1 MKKLKYFFASAIVLV
16 AVAIST
22 IVFAEY
28 KEQKG
33 DLRVGN
39 TISNKNVSVNAG
51 SSNLINDGDVK
62 VVKTVSKTDAE
73 GVYNVK
79 FDISAK
85 EKENTNTTP
94 IYAVVVF
101 DNSGSMICDSAKRS
115 YAKTSASGHYSR
127 PYTASLGD
135 EKTIYCSNAYDS
147 SVVLN
152 DKWESAVKGTKSFTN
167 EILSIDSSKISYVT
181 FADYASNATQ
191 WYKNGDNIPKSVY
204 GHPIGGTNLSD
215 AINKAYNKLSEKT
228 IPTKAKKIIIVISD
242 GEPDYVNAAYNSAN
256 KAKKAGIKI
265 YSIGYAVDKDSTA
278 ANVLKNVSSNSAND
292 TTNYS
297 FLAGQDNVSNIFK
310 KLAADITTVYAK
322 DATLTDTIGGN
333 FKFTSSNDNVKVDG
347 QNVSFSIDKLTT
359 EPQSFSFN
367 ITIDDENITEDG
379 WYPTNDGFNLTY
391 TDVYG
396 NSQKITSPEDPEVY
410 WVAKRY
416 DYKIEY
422 YYDRQIDDTL
432 TKTGKDVKGKEITVS
447 EESIKNNT
455 KEGYSFVNTDPSTGK
470 IVISSTEKNVIRVYY
485 ERNSYDYEVHYFF
498 NGNEDESLI
507 DRKSAKYNDVIN
519 TYTDKVKTGY
529 KLDRVETLPLTIKT
543 KGNVINVYYVTD
555 ETQTKELSY
564 TVEYYKDGNKV
575 ANDTQVVKKTKQVL
589 ESDTLTVKKGEI
601 NVTNKYVGYKFEK
614 TNPETIPNSINDKG
628 VIKVYY
634 VKDMFEY
641 TINYYYNGKIDN
653 SKTESS
659 KAKYETLINTYPD
672 KKEVGYKLEKTE
684 NLPLTVTEDKTKN
697 VIKVYYVT
705 DEAQTKELSYT
716 VEYYKDG
723 NKVANDTQVVKET
736 KQVLESDTLT
746 VKNSEINV
754 TDKYVGY
761 SFVKTEPSTIPNS
774 INDKGVIRVYYERN
788 SYDYEVHYFF
798 NGNEDE
804 SLIERK
810 SAKYNDVINT
820 YTDKVKTGY
829 KFEKTE
835 NLPLTVTEDKTKN
848 VINVYYVTD
857 ENQTKELSYTVE
869 YYKDGN
875 KVAND
880 TQVVKQTK
888 QVLESDTLTVEKGE
902 INVTNK
908 YVGYKFEKT
917 NPETIPNFIE
927 DKGVI
932 KVYYVTDENQTKELS
947 YTVEYYKDG
956 EKVTNDTQV
965 VKETKQVLE
974 SDTLTVKKVEIN
986 VTNKYVGYKFEK
998 TNPET
1003 IPNSINDKGV
1013 IKVYYVKDMFE
1024 YTINYYYNGKI
1035 DNSKTERS
1043 NAKYETVINTYPDK
1057 KEVGYKLEKTE
1068 NLPLTVTEDKTKNVI
1083 KVYYVTD
1090 NTQTKNLSYTVEY
1103 YKDGKKVENDTQ
1115 VVKET
1120 KQVLESDT
1128 LTVKKGEINVTNK
1141 YVGYKFEKT
1150 NPETIPNSIEDKG
1163 IIKVYYVFD
1172 ESQTKELSYTV
1183 EYYKNGKKVEND
1195 TQVETVTVH
1204 VLEPNTLKVNQDK
1217 INTEN
1222 KYVGYKLEKTNP
1234 ETIPSEINNGGIIK
1248 VYYILDDGQTKTLTY
1263 TVNYY
1268 KDGNLVKED
1277 TETIYETKQ
1286 VLESDTLTVKSEE
1299 INIKDK
1305 YVGYKFVK
1313 TNPELIPEII
1323 ENKGVIDVYYEKDTF
1338 TYEVR
1343 YYFNRELDE
1352 SLTEKKEALYGDKI
1366 TSYTDKVKED
1376 YTLETVENLP
1386 LVISEDESKNII
1398 NVYYKI
1404 DGQGVIEPIEPPHTS
1419 TNNSI
1424 YALIL
1429 LVNAL
1434 GASVLL
1440 KKREN

>member
-16 AVAIST
+16 AVAVST

-33 DLRVGN
+33 DIRFGN
-39 TISNKNVSVNAG
+39 NISNNSITVTEG
-51 SSNLINDGDVK
+51 NLVEQGDIQIN
-62 VVKTVSKTDAE
+62 KTVSKIDDNGNYKVTFE
-73 GVYNVK
+73 VK
-79 FDISAK
+79 GKDVETHTSNK
-85 EKENTNTTP
+85 KDV
-94 IYAVVVF
+94 YAVVVL
-101 DNSGSMICDSAKRS
+101 DKSGSMCNSYNCSKDEKWTSAVNG
-115 YAKTSASGHYSR
+115 AKTFASTLHEKLPNAKIALVTFSGSKGW
-127 PYTASLGD
+127 GD
-135 EKTIYCSNAYDS
+135 NAY
-147 SVVLN
+147 N
-152 DKWESAVKGTKSFTN
+152 DTEK
-167 EILSIDSSKISYVT
+167 LRD
-181 FADYASNATQ
+181 FAKADFSNVNFG
-191 WYKNGDNIPKSVY
+191 YPD
-204 GHPIGGTNLSD
+204 GGTNLYAGLYEANKLLTSKKVPKD
-215 AINKAYNKLSEKT
+215 AIKYVV
-228 IPTKAKKIIIVISD
+228 VISD
-242 GEPDYVNAAYNSAN
+242 GEPTYYYDDNGYTKGQGSYMNATTESKTKEMAKTVQKSAEVF
-256 KAKKAGIKI
+256 A
-265 YSIGYAVDKDSTA
+265 IGYDYNGTILSEVASGADHVYLSDPTTIVTKFTDIATIMGK
-278 ANVLKNVSSNSAND
+278 AN
-292 TTNYS
+292 
-297 FLAGQDNVSNIFK
+297 AGS
-310 KLAADITTVYAK
+310 
-322 DATLTDTIGGN
+322 DATLTDNIGAKFIMTDAQGN
-333 FKFTSSNDNVKVDG
+333 KYTSEKFD
-347 QNVSFSIDKLTT
+347 IT
-359 EPQSFSFN
+359 EAGKTFSFN
-367 ITIDDENITEDG
+367 IKINEEDITEDG
-379 WYPTNDGFNLTY
+379 WYPTNADFELTY
-391 TDVYG
+391 TDPNG
-396 NSQKITSPEDPEVY
+396 TTKTIKSTKNPEVY
-410 WVAKRY
+410 WIAKRY

-422 YYDRQIDDTL
+422 YYDGQIDNTL
-432 TKTGKDVKGKEITVS
+432 TETGKDVKGTEITVS

-455 KEGYSFVNTDPSTGK
+455 KEGYSLTSVNPSTRK
-470 IVISSTEKNVIRVYY
+470 IVISSSEENLIRVYY

-507 DRKSAKYNDVIN
+507 ETKSAKYNDVIN

-529 KLDRVETLPLTIKT
+529 KLQKAENLPLTI
-543 KGNVINVYYVTD
+543 GVENNIINVYYVTD
-555 ETQTKELSY
+555 NTQTKELSY
-564 TVEYYKDGNKV
+564 TVEYYKDGKKV
-575 ANDTQVVKKTKQVL
+575 DNDTQVVTETKQVL
-589 ESDTLTVKKGEI
+589 ESDTLTVKKSEI

-659 KAKYETLINTYPD
+659 NAKYETVISTYPD

-684 NLPLTVTEDKTKN
+684 NLPLTVSEDKTKN
-697 VIKVYYVT
+697 VINVYYVI
-705 DEAQTKELSYT
+705 DENQTKELSYT

-723 NKVANDTQVVKET
+723 KKVENDTQVVKET
-736 KQVLESDTLT
+736 KHVLESDTLT
-746 VKNSEINV
+746 VKKGEINV

-774 INDKGVIRVYYERN
+774 IENKGIIRVYYERN

-804 SLIERK
+804 SLIETK

-829 KFEKTE
+829 KLQKAE
-835 NLPLTVTEDKTKN
+835 NLPLTIGVEN
-848 VINVYYVTD
+848 NIINVYYVTD
-857 ENQTKELSYTVE
+857 NTQTKELSYTVE
-869 YYKDGN
+869 YYKDGK
-875 KVAND
+875 KVDND
-880 TQVVKQTK
+880 TQVVT
-888 QVLESDTLTVEKGE
+888 
-902 INVTNK
+902 
-908 YVGYKFEKT
+908 
-917 NPETIPNFIE
+917 
-927 DKGVI
+927 
-932 KVYYVTDENQTKELS
+932 
-947 YTVEYYKDG
+947 
-956 EKVTNDTQV
+956 
-965 VKETKQVLE
+965 ETKQVLE
-974 SDTLTVKKVEIN
+974 SDTLTVKKSEIN

-1013 IKVYYVKDMFE
+1013 IKVYYV
-1024 YTINYYYNGKI
+1024 
-1035 DNSKTERS
+1035 
-1043 NAKYETVINTYPDK
+1043 
-1057 KEVGYKLEKTE
+1057 
-1068 NLPLTVTEDKTKNVI
+1068 
-1083 KVYYVTD
+1083 
-1090 NTQTKNLSYTVEY
+1090 
-1103 YKDGKKVENDTQ
+1103 
-1115 VVKET
+1115 
-1120 KQVLESDT
+1120 
-1128 LTVKKGEINVTNK
+1128 
-1141 YVGYKFEKT
+1141 
-1150 NPETIPNSIEDKG
+1150 
-1163 IIKVYYVFD
+1163 FD

-1183 EYYKNGKKVEND
+1183 EYYKNGKKVAND
-1195 TQVETVTVH
+1195 TQVEVATVH
-1204 VLEPNTLKVNQDK
+1204 VLEPNTLQVNQDK
-1217 INTEN
+1217 INIEN

-1313 TNPELIPEII
+1313 TNSELIPEVI

-1352 SLTEKKEALYGDKI
+1352 SLTEKNVALYGDKI
-1366 TSYTDKVKED
+1366 TSYTDKAKED

-1419 TNNSI
+1419 ANNSI

>member
-16 AVAIST
+16 AVAVST

-33 DLRVGN
+33 DIRFGN
-39 TISNKNVSVNAG
+39 SISNNSITVTEG
-51 SSNLINDGDVK
+51 NLVKQGDIQIN
-62 VVKTVSKTDAE
+62 KTVSKIDDNGNYKVTFE
-73 GVYNVK
+73 VK
-79 FDISAK
+79 GKDVETHTSNK
-85 EKENTNTTP
+85 KDV
-94 IYAVVVF
+94 YAVVVL
-101 DNSGSMICDSAKRS
+101 DKSNSMCNSYNCSRDEKWTSAVNG
-115 YAKTSASGHYSR
+115 AKTFAKTLHEKI
-127 PYTASLGD
+127 PTANIAL
-135 EKTIYCSNAYDS
+135 
-147 SVVLN
+147 
-152 DKWESAVKGTKSFTN
+152 
-167 EILSIDSSKISYVT
+167 VT
-181 FADYASNATQ
+181 FADKDGFLGIFDNAYNDAQVLRNFDNKDFSNVNFGTP
-191 WYKNGDNIPKSVY
+191 N
-204 GHPIGGTNLSD
+204 GGTNLYAGLYEANELLTASNIKKD
-215 AINKAYNKLSEKT
+215 AIKYVV
-228 IPTKAKKIIIVISD
+228 VISD
-242 GEPDYVNAAYNSAN
+242 GEPTLYYDDNGYTDGPGSYMDATTERKTKEMAKTVQKSAEVF
-256 KAKKAGIKI
+256 A
-265 YSIGYAVDKDSTA
+265 IGYDYNGTILSEVASGADHVYLSDPTTIVTKFTDIATIMGKANAGTDAVLT
-278 ANVLKNVSSNSAND
+278 
-292 TTNYS
+292 
-297 FLAGQDNVSNIFK
+297 DNIGAKFVMTDAQGNKYTSEKF
-310 KLAADITTVYAK
+310 DITEAGKT
-322 DATLTDTIGGN
+322 
-333 FKFTSSNDNVKVDG
+333 
-347 QNVSFSIDKLTT
+347 
-359 EPQSFSFN
+359 FSFN
-367 ITIDDENITEDG
+367 IKINEEDITEDG
-379 WYPTNDGFNLTY
+379 WYPTNANFELTY
-391 TDVYG
+391 TDPKG
-396 NSQKITSPEDPEVY
+396 TTKTIKSTKNPEVY

-422 YYDRQIDDTL
+422 YYDGQIDNTL
-432 TKTGKDVKGKEITVS
+432 TETGKDVKGKEITVS

-455 KEGYSFVNTDPSTGK
+455 KEGYSFVNTDPSTRK
-470 IVISSTEKNVIRVYY
+470 IVISSSEENVIRVYY

-507 DRKSAKYNDVIN
+507 ERKSAKYNDVIN

-529 KLDRVETLPLTIKT
+529 KLEKTENLPLII
-543 KGNVINVYYVTD
+543 GVENNIINVYYVTD
-555 ETQTKELSY
+555 NTQTKELSY
-564 TVEYYKDGNKV
+564 TVEYYKDGKKV
-575 ANDTQVVKKTKQVL
+575 DNDTQVVTETKQVL
-589 ESDTLTVKKGEI
+589 ESDTLTVKKSEI

-653 SKTESS
+653 SKIESS
-659 KAKYETLINTYPD
+659 KAKYETVISTYPD

-684 NLPLTVTEDKTKN
+684 NLPLTVSEDKTKN
-697 VIKVYYVT
+697 VINVYYVT
-705 DEAQTKELSYT
+705 DENQTKELSYT

-723 NKVANDTQVVKET
+723 KKVANDTQVVKET

-746 VKNSEINV
+746 VKKSEINV

-761 SFVKTEPSTIPNS
+761 KFEKTNPEIIPNY
-774 INDKGVIRVYYERN
+774 IEDKGVIKVYYERN

-829 KFEKTE
+829 KLQNTE
-835 NLPLTVTEDKTKN
+835 NLPLTIGVEN
-848 VINVYYVTD
+848 NIINVYYVTD
-857 ENQTKELSYTVE
+857 NTQTKELSYTVE
-869 YYKDGN
+869 YYKDGK
-875 KVAND
+875 KVEND
-880 TQVVKQTK
+880 TQVVT
-888 QVLESDTLTVEKGE
+888 
-902 INVTNK
+902 
-908 YVGYKFEKT
+908 
-917 NPETIPNFIE
+917 
-927 DKGVI
+927 
-932 KVYYVTDENQTKELS
+932 
-947 YTVEYYKDG
+947 
-956 EKVTNDTQV
+956 
-965 VKETKQVLE
+965 ETKQVLE
-974 SDTLTVKKVEIN
+974 SDTLTVKKSEIN

-1013 IKVYYVKDMFE
+1013 IKVYYV
-1024 YTINYYYNGKI
+1024 
-1035 DNSKTERS
+1035 
-1043 NAKYETVINTYPDK
+1043 
-1057 KEVGYKLEKTE
+1057 
-1068 NLPLTVTEDKTKNVI
+1068 
-1083 KVYYVTD
+1083 
-1090 NTQTKNLSYTVEY
+1090 
-1103 YKDGKKVENDTQ
+1103 
-1115 VVKET
+1115 
-1120 KQVLESDT
+1120 
-1128 LTVKKGEINVTNK
+1128 
-1141 YVGYKFEKT
+1141 
-1150 NPETIPNSIEDKG
+1150 
-1163 IIKVYYVFD
+1163 FD

-1195 TQVETVTVH
+1195 TQVEVVTVH
-1204 VLEPNTLKVNQDK
+1204 VLQPNTLQVNQDK

-1222 KYVGYKLEKTNP
+1222 KYVGYKLEKTSP
-1234 ETIPSEINNGGIIK
+1234 ETIPGEINNGGIIK

-1268 KDGNLVKED
+1268 KDDNLVKED

-1313 TNPELIPEII
+1313 TNPELIPEVI

-1343 YYFNRELDE
+1343 YYFNRQLDE
-1352 SLTEKKEALYGDKI
+1352 SLTEKGTALFGDKI

-1419 TNNSI
+1419 ANNSI

>member
-16 AVAIST
+16 AVAVST

-33 DLRVGN
+33 DIRFGN
-39 TISNKNVSVNAG
+39 NISNNSITVTEG
-51 SSNLINDGDVK
+51 NLVEQGDIQIN
-62 VVKTVSKTDAE
+62 KTVSKIDDNGNYKVTFE
-73 GVYNVK
+73 VK
-79 FDISAK
+79 GKDVETHTSNK
-85 EKENTNTTP
+85 KDV
-94 IYAVVVF
+94 YAVVVL
-101 DNSGSMICDSAKRS
+101 DKSGSMCNSYNCSKDEKWTSAVDG
-115 YAKTSASGHYSR
+115 AKTFASTLHEKLPNAKIALVTFSGSKGW
-127 PYTASLGD
+127 GD
-135 EKTIYCSNAYDS
+135 NAY
-147 SVVLN
+147 N
-152 DKWESAVKGTKSFTN
+152 DTEK
-167 EILSIDSSKISYVT
+167 LRD
-181 FADYASNATQ
+181 FAKADFSNVNFG
-191 WYKNGDNIPKSVY
+191 YPD
-204 GHPIGGTNLSD
+204 GGTNLYAGLYEANKLLTSDKVPKD
-215 AINKAYNKLSEKT
+215 AIKYVV
-228 IPTKAKKIIIVISD
+228 VISD
-242 GEPDYVNAAYNSAN
+242 GEPTYYYDDNGYTKGQGSYMDATTETKTKEMAKTVQKSAEVF
-256 KAKKAGIKI
+256 A
-265 YSIGYAVDKDSTA
+265 IGYDYNGTILSEVASGADHVYLSDPRTIVTKFTDIATIMGK
-278 ANVLKNVSSNSAND
+278 AN
-292 TTNYS
+292 
-297 FLAGQDNVSNIFK
+297 AGS
-310 KLAADITTVYAK
+310 
-322 DATLTDTIGGN
+322 DATLTDNIGAKFVMTDAQGN
-333 FKFTSSNDNVKVDG
+333 KYTSEKFD
-347 QNVSFSIDKLTT
+347 IT
-359 EPQSFSFN
+359 EAGKTFSFN
-367 ITIDDENITEDG
+367 IKINEEDITEDG
-379 WYPTNDGFNLTY
+379 WYPTNADFELTY
-391 TDVYG
+391 TDPKG
-396 NSQKITSPEDPEVY
+396 TTKTIKSTKNPEVY
-410 WVAKRY
+410 WIAKRY

-422 YYDRQIDDTL
+422 YYDGQIDNTL
-432 TKTGKDVKGKEITVS
+432 TETGKDVKGKEITVS
-447 EESIKNNT
+447 EENIKNNT
-455 KEGYSFVNTDPSTGK
+455 KEGYSLTSVNPSTRK
-470 IVISSTEKNVIRVYY
+470 IVISSSEENLIRVYY

-507 DRKSAKYNDVIN
+507 ETKSAKYNDVIT

-529 KLDRVETLPLTIKT
+529 KLQKTENLPLTI
-543 KGNVINVYYVTD
+543 GVENNIINVYYVTD
-555 ETQTKELSY
+555 NTQTKELSY
-564 TVEYYKDGNKV
+564 TVEYYKDGKKV
-575 ANDTQVVKKTKQVL
+575 ENDTQVVKQTKQVL
-589 ESDTLTVKKGEI
+589 ESDTLTVKKSEI

-659 KAKYETLINTYPD
+659 NAKYETVISTYPD

-684 NLPLTVTEDKTKN
+684 NLPLTVSEDKTKN
-697 VIKVYYVT
+697 VINVYYVI
-705 DEAQTKELSYT
+705 DENQTKELSYT

-723 NKVANDTQVVKET
+723 KKVENDTQVVKET
-736 KQVLESDTLT
+736 KHVLESDTLT
-746 VKNSEINV
+746 VKKGEINV

-774 INDKGVIRVYYERN
+774 IENKGIIRVYYERN

-804 SLIERK
+804 SLIETK
-810 SAKYNDVINT
+810 SAKYNDVITT

-829 KFEKTE
+829 KLQKTE
-835 NLPLTVTEDKTKN
+835 NLPLTIGVEN
-848 VINVYYVTD
+848 NIINVYYVTD
-857 ENQTKELSYTVE
+857 NTQTKELSYTVE
-869 YYKDGN
+869 YYKDGK
-875 KVAND
+875 KVEND

-888 QVLESDTLTVEKGE
+888 QVLESDTLTV
-902 INVTNK
+902 
-908 YVGYKFEKT
+908 
-917 NPETIPNFIE
+917 
-927 DKGVI
+927 
-932 KVYYVTDENQTKELS
+932 
-947 YTVEYYKDG
+947 
-956 EKVTNDTQV
+956 
-965 VKETKQVLE
+965 
-974 SDTLTVKKVEIN
+974 KKSEIN

-1013 IKVYYVKDMFE
+1013 IKVYYV
-1024 YTINYYYNGKI
+1024 
-1035 DNSKTERS
+1035 
-1043 NAKYETVINTYPDK
+1043 
-1057 KEVGYKLEKTE
+1057 
-1068 NLPLTVTEDKTKNVI
+1068 
-1083 KVYYVTD
+1083 
-1090 NTQTKNLSYTVEY
+1090 
-1103 YKDGKKVENDTQ
+1103 
-1115 VVKET
+1115 
-1120 KQVLESDT
+1120 
-1128 LTVKKGEINVTNK
+1128 
-1141 YVGYKFEKT
+1141 
-1150 NPETIPNSIEDKG
+1150 
-1163 IIKVYYVFD
+1163 FD

-1183 EYYKNGKKVEND
+1183 EYYKNGKKVAND
-1195 TQVETVTVH
+1195 TQVEVATVH
-1204 VLEPNTLKVNQDK
+1204 VLEPNTLQVNQDK
-1217 INTEN
+1217 INIEN

-1313 TNPELIPEII
+1313 TNPELIPEVI

-1352 SLTEKKEALYGDKI
+1352 SLTEKNVALYGDKI
-1366 TSYTDKVKED
+1366 TSYTDKAKED

-1404 DGQGVIEPIEPPHTS
+1404 DGQGVIEPIEPIEPPHTS
-1419 TNNSI
+1419 ANNSI

>member
-16 AVAIST
+16 AVAVST

-33 DLRVGN
+33 DIRFGN
-39 TISNKNVSVNAG
+39 NISNNSITVTEG
-51 SSNLINDGDVK
+51 NLVEQGDIQIN
-62 VVKTVSKTDAE
+62 KTVSKIDDNGNYKVTFE
-73 GVYNVK
+73 VK
-79 FDISAK
+79 GKDVETHTSNK
-85 EKENTNTTP
+85 KDV
-94 IYAVVVF
+94 YAVVVL
-101 DNSGSMICDSAKRS
+101 DKSGSMCNSYNCSKDEKWTSAVNG
-115 YAKTSASGHYSR
+115 AKTFASTLHEKLPNAKIALVTFSGSKGW
-127 PYTASLGD
+127 GD
-135 EKTIYCSNAYDS
+135 NAY
-147 SVVLN
+147 N
-152 DKWESAVKGTKSFTN
+152 DTEK
-167 EILSIDSSKISYVT
+167 LRD
-181 FADYASNATQ
+181 FAKADFSNVNFG
-191 WYKNGDNIPKSVY
+191 YPD
-204 GHPIGGTNLSD
+204 GGTNLYAGLYEANKLLTSKKVPKD
-215 AINKAYNKLSEKT
+215 AIKYVV
-228 IPTKAKKIIIVISD
+228 VISD
-242 GEPDYVNAAYNSAN
+242 GEPTYYYDDNGYTKGQGSYMNATTEAKTKEMAKTVQKSAEVF
-256 KAKKAGIKI
+256 A
-265 YSIGYAVDKDSTA
+265 IGYDYNGTILSEVASGADHVYLSDPTTIVTKFTDIATIMGK
-278 ANVLKNVSSNSAND
+278 AN
-292 TTNYS
+292 
-297 FLAGQDNVSNIFK
+297 AGS
-310 KLAADITTVYAK
+310 
-322 DATLTDTIGGN
+322 DATLTDNIGAKFIMTDAQGN
-333 FKFTSSNDNVKVDG
+333 KYTSEKFD
-347 QNVSFSIDKLTT
+347 IT
-359 EPQSFSFN
+359 EAGKTFSFN
-367 ITIDDENITEDG
+367 IKINEEDITEDG
-379 WYPTNDGFNLTY
+379 WYPTNADFELTY
-391 TDVYG
+391 TDPNG
-396 NSQKITSPEDPEVY
+396 TTKTIKSTKNPEVY
-410 WVAKRY
+410 WIAKRY

-422 YYDRQIDDTL
+422 YYDGQIDNTL
-432 TKTGKDVKGKEITVS
+432 TETGKDVKGTEITVS

-455 KEGYSFVNTDPSTGK
+455 KEGYSLTSVNPSTRK
-470 IVISSTEKNVIRVYY
+470 IVISSSEENVIRVYY

-507 DRKSAKYNDVIN
+507 ETKSAKYNDVIN

-529 KLDRVETLPLTIKT
+529 KLQKAENLPLTI
-543 KGNVINVYYVTD
+543 GVENNIINVYYVTD
-555 ETQTKELSY
+555 NTQTKELSY
-564 TVEYYKDGNKV
+564 TVEYYKDGKKV
-575 ANDTQVVKKTKQVL
+575 DNDTQVVKQTKQVL
-589 ESDTLTVKKGEI
+589 ESDTLTVKKSEI

-659 KAKYETLINTYPD
+659 NAKYETVISTYPD

-684 NLPLTVTEDKTKN
+684 NLPLTVSEDKTKN
-697 VIKVYYVT
+697 VINVYYVI
-705 DEAQTKELSYT
+705 DENQTKELSYT

-723 NKVANDTQVVKET
+723 KKVENDTQVVKET
-736 KQVLESDTLT
+736 KHVLESDTLT
-746 VKNSEINV
+746 VKKGEINV

-774 INDKGVIRVYYERN
+774 IENKGIIRVYYERN

-804 SLIERK
+804 SLIETK

-829 KFEKTE
+829 KLQKAE
-835 NLPLTVTEDKTKN
+835 NLPLTIGVEN
-848 VINVYYVTD
+848 NIINVYYVTD
-857 ENQTKELSYTVE
+857 NTQTKELSYTVE
-869 YYKDGN
+869 YYKDGK
-875 KVAND
+875 KVDND

-888 QVLESDTLTVEKGE
+888 QVLESDTLTV
-902 INVTNK
+902 
-908 YVGYKFEKT
+908 
-917 NPETIPNFIE
+917 
-927 DKGVI
+927 
-932 KVYYVTDENQTKELS
+932 
-947 YTVEYYKDG
+947 
-956 EKVTNDTQV
+956 
-965 VKETKQVLE
+965 
-974 SDTLTVKKVEIN
+974 KKSEIN

-1013 IKVYYVKDMFE
+1013 IKVYYV
-1024 YTINYYYNGKI
+1024 
-1035 DNSKTERS
+1035 
-1043 NAKYETVINTYPDK
+1043 
-1057 KEVGYKLEKTE
+1057 
-1068 NLPLTVTEDKTKNVI
+1068 
-1083 KVYYVTD
+1083 
-1090 NTQTKNLSYTVEY
+1090 
-1103 YKDGKKVENDTQ
+1103 
-1115 VVKET
+1115 
-1120 KQVLESDT
+1120 
-1128 LTVKKGEINVTNK
+1128 
-1141 YVGYKFEKT
+1141 
-1150 NPETIPNSIEDKG
+1150 
-1163 IIKVYYVFD
+1163 FD

-1195 TQVETVTVH
+1195 TQVEVATVH
-1204 VLEPNTLKVNQDK
+1204 VLEPNTLQVNQDK
-1217 INTEN
+1217 INIEN

-1313 TNPELIPEII
+1313 TNPELIPEVI

-1352 SLTEKKEALYGDKI
+1352 SLTEKNVALYGDKI
-1366 TSYTDKVKED
+1366 TSYTDKAKED

-1386 LVISEDESKNII
+1386 LVISEDASKNII

-1404 DGQGVIEPIEPPHTS
+1404 DGQGVIEPIEPIEPPHTS
-1419 TNNSI
+1419 ANNSI

>member
-16 AVAIST
+16 AVAVST

-62 VVKTVSKTDAE
+62 VVKTVSKTDTD

-85 EKENTNTTP
+85 EKENTKTTP
-94 IYAVVVF
+94 IYAVVAF
-101 DNSGSMICDSAKRS
+101 DNSGSMICDSAKGS
-115 YAKTSASGHYSR
+115 YAYSKADAEKMTRNYNYNYNKRENLNYYFEEYKSA
-127 PYTASLGD
+127 LGD
-135 EKTIYCSNAYDS
+135 NTSVYCTKYTEEPNGWFSTELVKIDGE
-147 SVVLN
+147 VVLK
-152 DKWESAVKGTKSFTN
+152 DKWESAVNGAKAFTS
-167 EILSIDSSKISYVT
+167 EILSIDSSKISYVP
-181 FADYASNATQ
+181 FASSAQTASKWYA
-191 WYKNGDNIPKSVY
+191 NGDTIPSSVY
-204 GHPIGGTNLSD
+204 SHPVGATNLSD
-215 AINKAYNKLSEKT
+215 AINKAYNKLSERT
-228 IPTKAKKIIIVISD
+228 IPTNAKKIIIVISD
-242 GEPDYVNAAYNSAN
+242 GEPTEPGNYPIQSAKDSAN

-265 YSIGYAVDKDSTA
+265 YSIGYAVAKDSTA
-278 ANVLKNVSSNSAND
+278 ANVLENVSSNSAND

-297 FLAGQDNVSNIFK
+297 FLAGQDNVSDIFK
-310 KLAADITTVYAK
+310 KLATDITTVYAK
-322 DATLTDTIGGN
+322 DATLTDTIGGS
-333 FKFTSSNDNVKVDG
+333 FKFTSSNDNVKVNG
-347 QNVSFSIDKLTT
+347 QNVSFSIDKLTRQT
-359 EPQSFSFN
+359 QSFSFN

-422 YYDRQIDDTL
+422 YYDGQIDNTL
-432 TKTGKDVKGKEITVS
+432 TEPGKDVKGKEIIVS
-447 EESIKNNT
+447 EESINNNT
-455 KEGYSFVNTDPSTGK
+455 KEGYSLTSVNPSTRK
-470 IVISSTEKNVIRVYY
+470 IVISSSEENVIRVYY

-529 KLDRVETLPLTIKT
+529 KLDRVETLPLTI
-543 KGNVINVYYVTD
+543 GVENNIINVYYVTD
-555 ETQTKELSY
+555 KTQTKTLTY
-564 TVEYYKDGNKV
+564 TVNYYKDGNLVKE
-575 ANDTQVVKKTKQVL
+575 DT
-589 ESDTLTVKKGEI
+589 
-601 NVTNKYVGYKFEK
+601 
-614 TNPETIPNSINDKG
+614 ETI
-628 VIKVYY
+628 Y
-634 VKDMFEY
+634 
-641 TINYYYNGKIDN
+641 
-653 SKTESS
+653 
-659 KAKYETLINTYPD
+659 
-672 KKEVGYKLEKTE
+672 
-684 NLPLTVTEDKTKN
+684 
-697 VIKVYYVT
+697 
-705 DEAQTKELSYT
+705 
-716 VEYYKDG
+716 
-723 NKVANDTQVVKET
+723 ET

-746 VKNSEINV
+746 VKSKEINIK
-754 TDKYVGY
+754 DKYVGY
-761 SFVKTEPSTIPNS
+761 KFVKTNPELIPEVIEN
-774 INDKGVIRVYYERN
+774 KGVIDVYYERN

-804 SLIERK
+804 SLIDRK

-829 KFEKTE
+829 KLDRVET
-835 NLPLTVTEDKTKN
+835 LPLTIGVEN
-848 VINVYYVTD
+848 NIINVYYVTD
-857 ENQTKELSYTVE
+857 KTQTKTLTYTVN

-875 KVAND
+875 LVKED
-880 TQVVKQTK
+880 T
-888 QVLESDTLTVEKGE
+888 
-902 INVTNK
+902 
-908 YVGYKFEKT
+908 
-917 NPETIPNFIE
+917 ETI
-927 DKGVI
+927 
-932 KVYYVTDENQTKELS
+932 Y
-947 YTVEYYKDG
+947 
-956 EKVTNDTQV
+956 
-965 VKETKQVLE
+965 ETKQVLE
-974 SDTLTVKKVEIN
+974 SDTLTVK
-986 VTNKYVGYKFEK
+986 
-998 TNPET
+998 
-1003 IPNSINDKGV
+1003 
-1013 IKVYYVKDMFE
+1013 
-1024 YTINYYYNGKI
+1024 
-1035 DNSKTERS
+1035 SK
-1043 NAKYETVINTYPDK
+1043 
-1057 KEVGYKLEKTE
+1057 
-1068 NLPLTVTEDKTKNVI
+1068 
-1083 KVYYVTD
+1083 
-1090 NTQTKNLSYTVEY
+1090 
-1103 YKDGKKVENDTQ
+1103 
-1115 VVKET
+1115 
-1120 KQVLESDT
+1120 
-1128 LTVKKGEINVTNK
+1128 EINVTNK

-1163 IIKVYYVFD
+1163 VIKVYYVFD
-1172 ESQTKELSYTV
+1172 ENQTKELSYTV

-1204 VLEPNTLKVNQDK
+1204 VLEPNTLQVNQDK

-1286 VLESDTLTVKSEE
+1286 VLESDTLTVKSKE

-1313 TNPELIPEII
+1313 TNPELIPEVI

-1352 SLTEKKEALYGDKI
+1352 SLTEKGTALFGDKI

-1404 DGQGVIEPIEPPHTS
+1404 DGQGVIEPIEPIEPPHTS
-1419 TNNSI
+1419 ANNSI

-1434 GASVLL
+1434 GVSVLL

>member
-16 AVAIST
+16 AVAVST

-33 DLRVGN
+33 DIRFGN
-39 TISNKNVSVNAG
+39 SISNNSITVTEG
-51 SSNLINDGDVK
+51 NLVKQGDIQIN
-62 VVKTVSKTDAE
+62 KTVSKIDDNGNYKVTFE
-73 GVYNVK
+73 VK
-79 FDISAK
+79 GKDVETHTSNK
-85 EKENTNTTP
+85 KDV
-94 IYAVVVF
+94 YAVVVL
-101 DNSGSMICDSAKRS
+101 DKSGSMCNS
-115 YAKTSASGHYSR
+115 YNCSKDEKWTGAVDGAKTFASTLHEKLPNAKIALVTFSGSKGW
-127 PYTASLGD
+127 GD
-135 EKTIYCSNAYDS
+135 NAY
-147 SVVLN
+147 N
-152 DKWESAVKGTKSFTN
+152 DAKK
-167 EILSIDSSKISYVT
+167 LRD
-181 FADYASNATQ
+181 FAKADFSNVNFG
-191 WYKNGDNIPKSVY
+191 YPD
-204 GHPIGGTNLSD
+204 GGTNLYAGLYEANKLLTSDKVPKD
-215 AINKAYNKLSEKT
+215 AIKYVV
-228 IPTKAKKIIIVISD
+228 VISD
-242 GEPDYVNAAYNSAN
+242 GEPTYYYDDNGYTKGQGSYMDATTERKTKEMAKTVQKSAEVF
-256 KAKKAGIKI
+256 A
-265 YSIGYAVDKDSTA
+265 IGYDYNGTILSEVASGADHVYLSDPTTIVTKFTDIATIMGKANAGTDAVLT
-278 ANVLKNVSSNSAND
+278 
-292 TTNYS
+292 
-297 FLAGQDNVSNIFK
+297 DNIGAKFVMTDVQGNKYTSEKF
-310 KLAADITTVYAK
+310 DITEAGKT
-322 DATLTDTIGGN
+322 
-333 FKFTSSNDNVKVDG
+333 
-347 QNVSFSIDKLTT
+347 
-359 EPQSFSFN
+359 FSFN
-367 ITIDDENITEDG
+367 IKINEEDITEDG
-379 WYPTNDGFNLTY
+379 WYPTNANFELTY
-391 TDVYG
+391 TDPKG
-396 NSQKITSPEDPEVY
+396 TTKTIKSTKNPEVY

-422 YYDRQIDDTL
+422 YYDGQIDNTL
-432 TKTGKDVKGKEITVS
+432 TETGKDVKGKEITVS

-455 KEGYSFVNTDPSTGK
+455 KEGYSFVNTDPYTRK
-470 IVISSTEKNVIRVYY
+470 IVISSSEENVIRVYY

-507 DRKSAKYNDVIN
+507 ERKSAKYNDVIN

-529 KLDRVETLPLTIKT
+529 KLEKTENLPLII
-543 KGNVINVYYVTD
+543 GVENNIINVYYVTD
-555 ETQTKELSY
+555 NTQTKELSY
-564 TVEYYKDGNKV
+564 TVEYYKDGKKV
-575 ANDTQVVKKTKQVL
+575 DNDTQVVTETKQVL
-589 ESDTLTVKKGEI
+589 ESDTLTVKKSEI

-653 SKTESS
+653 SKIESS
-659 KAKYETLINTYPD
+659 KAKYETVISTYPD

-684 NLPLTVTEDKTKN
+684 NLPLTVSEDKTKN
-697 VIKVYYVT
+697 VINVYYVT
-705 DEAQTKELSYT
+705 DENQTKELSYT

-723 NKVANDTQVVKET
+723 KKVANDTQVVKET

-746 VKNSEINV
+746 VKKSEINV

-761 SFVKTEPSTIPNS
+761 KFEKTNPEIIPNY
-774 INDKGVIRVYYERN
+774 IEDKGVIKVYYERN

-829 KFEKTE
+829 KLQNTE
-835 NLPLTVTEDKTKN
+835 NLPLTIGVEN
-848 VINVYYVTD
+848 NIIN
-857 ENQTKELSYTVE
+857 
-869 YYKDGN
+869 
-875 KVAND
+875 
-880 TQVVKQTK
+880 
-888 QVLESDTLTVEKGE
+888 
-902 INVTNK
+902 
-908 YVGYKFEKT
+908 
-917 NPETIPNFIE
+917 
-927 DKGVI
+927 
-932 KVYYVTDENQTKELS
+932 
-947 YTVEYYKDG
+947 
-956 EKVTNDTQV
+956 
-965 VKETKQVLE
+965 
-974 SDTLTVKKVEIN
+974 
-986 VTNKYVGYKFEK
+986 
-998 TNPET
+998 
-1003 IPNSINDKGV
+1003 
-1013 IKVYYVKDMFE
+1013 
-1024 YTINYYYNGKI
+1024 
-1035 DNSKTERS
+1035 
-1043 NAKYETVINTYPDK
+1043 
-1057 KEVGYKLEKTE
+1057 
-1068 NLPLTVTEDKTKNVI
+1068 
-1083 KVYYVTD
+1083 VYYVTD
-1090 NTQTKNLSYTVEY
+1090 NTQTKELSYTVEY

-1115 VVKET
+1115 KVTET

-1128 LTVKKGEINVTNK
+1128 LTVKKGEINVTDK
-1141 YVGYKFEKT
+1141 YVGYKLEKT
-1150 NPETIPNSIEDKG
+1150 NPETIPDSIEDKG
-1163 IIKVYYVFD
+1163 VIKVYYVFD
-1172 ESQTKELSYTV
+1172 KTQTKELSYTV

-1204 VLEPNTLKVNQDK
+1204 VLEPNTLQVNQDK

-1286 VLESDTLTVKSEE
+1286 VLESDTLTVKSKD

-1313 TNPELIPEII
+1313 TNPELIPEVI

-1352 SLTEKKEALYGDKI
+1352 SLTEKNVALYGDKI

-1404 DGQGVIEPIEPPHTS
+1404 DGQGVIEPIEPIEPPHTS
-1419 TNNSI
+1419 ANNSI

>member
-33 DLRVGN
+33 DIRFGN
-39 TISNKNVSVNAG
+39 TISNNSITVTEG
-51 SSNLINDGDVK
+51 NLVKQGDIQIN
-62 VVKTVSKTDAE
+62 KTVSKIDDNGNYKVTFE
-73 GVYNVK
+73 VK
-79 FDISAK
+79 GKDVETHTSNK
-85 EKENTNTTP
+85 KDV
-94 IYAVVVF
+94 YAVVVF
-101 DNSGSMICDSAKRS
+101 DKSGSMCEDRNFFGDCRNPNRDEKWQSAIS
-115 YAKTSASGHYSR
+115 GAKTFAKTLH
-127 PYTASLGD
+127 
-135 EKTIYCSNAYDS
+135 EKLPNANIA
-147 SVVLN
+147 L
-152 DKWESAVKGTKSFTN
+152 
-167 EILSIDSSKISYVT
+167 VT
-181 FADYASNATQ
+181 FSEGSRGTYNDAKKLRDFAKADFSNV
-191 WYKNGDNIPKSVY
+191 NFGSPD
-204 GHPIGGTNLSD
+204 GGTNLYAGLYEANKLVTSDKVPKD
-215 AINKAYNKLSEKT
+215 AIKYVV
-228 IPTKAKKIIIVISD
+228 VISD
-242 GEPDYVNAAYNSAN
+242 GEPTYYYDDNGYTHGDGSYMDATTERKTKEMAKTVQSNAEVFA
-256 KAKKAGIKI
+256 
-265 YSIGYAVDKDSTA
+265 IGYDYNGTILSEVASGADHVY
-278 ANVLKNVSSNSAND
+278 SSD
-292 TTNYS
+292 PKTIVTK
-297 FLAGQDNVSNIFK
+297 FTDI
-310 KLAADITTVYAK
+310 ADIIGKANAGT
-322 DATLTDTIGGN
+322 DATLTDNIGAKFVMTDAQGN
-333 FKFTSSNDNVKVDG
+333 KYTSEKFDITEDG
-347 QNVSFSIDKLTT
+347 KK
-359 EPQSFSFN
+359 FSFN
-367 ITIDDENITEDG
+367 IKINEEDITEDG
-379 WYPTNDGFNLTY
+379 WYSTNADFELTY
-391 TDVYG
+391 TDPNG
-396 NSQKITSPEDPEVY
+396 NTKTIHSNKNPEVY

-422 YYDRQIDDTL
+422 YYDGQIDNTL
-432 TKTGKDVKGKEITVS
+432 TETDKDVKGKEITVS
-447 EESIKNNT
+447 EESINNNT
-455 KEGYSFVNTDPSTGK
+455 KEGYSLTSVNPTTRK
-470 IVISSTEKNVIRVYY
+470 IVISSSEENVIRVYY

-507 DRKSAKYNDVIN
+507 ERKSAKYNDVIN

-529 KLDRVETLPLTIKT
+529 KLQNTENLPLTI
-543 KGNVINVYYVTD
+543 GVENNIINVYYVTD
-555 ETQTKELSY
+555 NTQTKELSY
-564 TVEYYKDGNKV
+564 TVEYYKDGKKV
-575 ANDTQVVKKTKQVL
+575 ANDTQVVNETKQVL
-589 ESDTLTVKKGEI
+589 ESDTLTVKKSEI

-614 TNPETIPNSINDKG
+614 TNPETIPNSIEDKG

-659 KAKYETLINTYPD
+659 NAKYETVISTYPD

-684 NLPLTVTEDKTKN
+684 NLPLTVSEDKNKN
-697 VIKVYYVT
+697 VINVYYVT
-705 DEAQTKELSYT
+705 DEKQTKELSYT

-723 NKVANDTQVVKET
+723 KKVENDTQVVKQT

-746 VKNSEINV
+746 VKNGEINI
-754 TDKYVGY
+754 TNKYVGY
-761 SFVKTEPSTIPNS
+761 SFVKTEPSTIPDTIEN
-774 INDKGVIRVYYERN
+774 NGVIRVYYERN

-829 KFEKTE
+829 KLQNTE
-835 NLPLTVTEDKTKN
+835 NLPLTIGVEN
-848 VINVYYVTD
+848 NIINVYYVTD
-857 ENQTKELSYTVE
+857 NTQTKELSYTVE
-869 YYKDGN
+869 YYKDGK

-880 TQVVKQTK
+880 TQVVNETK
-888 QVLESDTLTVEKGE
+888 QVLESDTLTVKKSE

-917 NPETIPNFIE
+917 NPETI
-927 DKGVI
+927 
-932 KVYYVTDENQTKELS
+932 S
-947 YTVEYYKDG
+947 
-956 EKVTNDTQV
+956 
-965 VKETKQVLE
+965 
-974 SDTLTVKKVEIN
+974 
-986 VTNKYVGYKFEK
+986 
-998 TNPET
+998 
-1003 IPNSINDKGV
+1003 
-1013 IKVYYVKDMFE
+1013 
-1024 YTINYYYNGKI
+1024 
-1035 DNSKTERS
+1035 
-1043 NAKYETVINTYPDK
+1043 
-1057 KEVGYKLEKTE
+1057 
-1068 NLPLTVTEDKTKNVI
+1068 
-1083 KVYYVTD
+1083 
-1090 NTQTKNLSYTVEY
+1090 
-1103 YKDGKKVENDTQ
+1103 
-1115 VVKET
+1115 
-1120 KQVLESDT
+1120 
-1128 LTVKKGEINVTNK
+1128 
-1141 YVGYKFEKT
+1141 
-1150 NPETIPNSIEDKG
+1150 NSIEDKG
-1163 IIKVYYVFD
+1163 VIKVYYVFD

-1195 TQVETVTVH
+1195 TQVEVATVH
-1204 VLEPNTLKVNQDK
+1204 VLEPNTLQVNQDK

-1313 TNPELIPEII
+1313 TNPELIPEVI

-1352 SLTEKKEALYGDKI
+1352 SLTEKNVALFGEKI

-1376 YTLETVENLP
+1376 YTLETIENLP

-1419 TNNSI
+1419 ANNSI

>member
-33 DLRVGN
+33 DIRFGN
-39 TISNKNVSVNAG
+39 TISNNSITVTEG
-51 SSNLINDGDVK
+51 NLVEQGDIQIN
-62 VVKTVSKTDAE
+62 KTVSKIDDNGNYKVTFE
-73 GVYNVK
+73 VK
-79 FDISAK
+79 GKDVETHTSNK
-85 EKENTNTTP
+85 KDV
-94 IYAVVVF
+94 YAVVVL
-101 DNSGSMICDSAKRS
+101 DKSGSMCNSYNCSKDEKWTSAVDG
-115 YAKTSASGHYSR
+115 AKTFASTLHEKLPNAKIALVTFSGSKGW
-127 PYTASLGD
+127 GD
-135 EKTIYCSNAYDS
+135 NAY
-147 SVVLN
+147 N
-152 DKWESAVKGTKSFTN
+152 DAKK
-167 EILSIDSSKISYVT
+167 LRD
-181 FADYASNATQ
+181 FAKADFSNVNFG
-191 WYKNGDNIPKSVY
+191 YPD
-204 GHPIGGTNLSD
+204 GGTNLYAGLYEANKLLTSDKVPKD
-215 AINKAYNKLSEKT
+215 AIKYVV
-228 IPTKAKKIIIVISD
+228 VISD
-242 GEPDYVNAAYNSAN
+242 GEPTYYYDDNGYTKGQGSYMDATTETKTKEMAKTVQKSAEVF
-256 KAKKAGIKI
+256 A
-265 YSIGYAVDKDSTA
+265 IGYDYNGTILSEVASGADHVYLSDPRTIVTKFTDIATIIGKANAGTDAVLIDNIGAKFVMTDAQGNKYTSDK
-278 ANVLKNVSSNSAND
+278 
-292 TTNYS
+292 
-297 FLAGQDNVSNIFK
+297 F
-310 KLAADITTVYAK
+310 DITE
-322 DATLTDTIGGN
+322 
-333 FKFTSSNDNVKVDG
+333 DG
-347 QNVSFSIDKLTT
+347 KK
-359 EPQSFSFN
+359 FSFN
-367 ITIDDENITEDG
+367 IKINEEDITEDG
-379 WYPTNDGFNLTY
+379 WYPTNADFELTY
-391 TDVYG
+391 TDPKG
-396 NSQKITSPEDPEVY
+396 TTKTIKSTKNPEVY
-410 WVAKRY
+410 WIAKRY

-422 YYDRQIDDTL
+422 YYDGQIDNTL
-432 TKTGKDVKGKEITVS
+432 TETGKDVKGTEITVS

-455 KEGYSFVNTDPSTGK
+455 KEGYSLTSVNPSTRK
-470 IVISSTEKNVIRVYY
+470 IVISSSEENVIRVYY

-507 DRKSAKYNDVIN
+507 ERKSAKYNDVIN

-529 KLDRVETLPLTIKT
+529 KLQKTENLPLTI
-543 KGNVINVYYVTD
+543 GVENNIINVYYVTD
-555 ETQTKELSY
+555 NTQTKELSY
-564 TVEYYKDGNKV
+564 TVEYYKDGKKV
-575 ANDTQVVKKTKQVL
+575 ANDTQVVKETKQVL
-589 ESDTLTVKKGEI
+589 ESDTLTVKKSEI

-653 SKTESS
+653 SKIESS
-659 KAKYETLINTYPD
+659 KAKYETVISTYPD

-684 NLPLTVTEDKTKN
+684 NLPLTVSEDKTKN
-697 VIKVYYVT
+697 VINVYYVT
-705 DEAQTKELSYT
+705 DENQTKELSYT

-723 NKVANDTQVVKET
+723 KKVANDTQVVKET

-746 VKNSEINV
+746 VKKSEINV

-761 SFVKTEPSTIPNS
+761 SFVKTEPATIPNS
-774 INDKGVIRVYYERN
+774 IEDKGIIRVYYERN

-829 KFEKTE
+829 KLQKTE
-835 NLPLTVTEDKTKN
+835 NLPLTIGVEN
-848 VINVYYVTD
+848 NIINVYYVTD
-857 ENQTKELSYTVE
+857 NTQTKELSYTVE
-869 YYKDGN
+869 YYKDG
-875 KVAND
+875 
-880 TQVVKQTK
+880 
-888 QVLESDTLTVEKGE
+888 
-902 INVTNK
+902 
-908 YVGYKFEKT
+908 
-917 NPETIPNFIE
+917 
-927 DKGVI
+927 
-932 KVYYVTDENQTKELS
+932 
-947 YTVEYYKDG
+947 
-956 EKVTNDTQV
+956 
-965 VKETKQVLE
+965 
-974 SDTLTVKKVEIN
+974 KKV
-986 VTNKYVGYKFEK
+986 
-998 TNPET
+998 
-1003 IPNSINDKGV
+1003 D
-1013 IKVYYVKDMFE
+1013 
-1024 YTINYYYNGKI
+1024 
-1035 DNSKTERS
+1035 
-1043 NAKYETVINTYPDK
+1043 A
-1057 KEVGYKLEKTE
+1057 
-1068 NLPLTVTEDKTKNVI
+1068 
-1083 KVYYVTD
+1083 
-1090 NTQTKNLSYTVEY
+1090 
-1103 YKDGKKVENDTQ
+1103 DTQ

-1163 IIKVYYVFD
+1163 VIKVYYVFD

-1183 EYYKNGKKVEND
+1183 EYYKNGKKVESD
-1195 TQVETVTVH
+1195 TQVEVATVH
-1204 VLEPNTLKVNQDK
+1204 VLEPNTLQVNQDK

-1268 KDGNLVKED
+1268 KDGNLVKDD

-1286 VLESDTLTVKSEE
+1286 VLESDTLTVKSKE

-1313 TNPELIPEII
+1313 TNPELIPEVI

-1352 SLTEKKEALYGDKI
+1352 SLTEKNVALYGDKI

-1419 TNNSI
+1419 ANNSI
-1424 YALIL
+1424 YALVL